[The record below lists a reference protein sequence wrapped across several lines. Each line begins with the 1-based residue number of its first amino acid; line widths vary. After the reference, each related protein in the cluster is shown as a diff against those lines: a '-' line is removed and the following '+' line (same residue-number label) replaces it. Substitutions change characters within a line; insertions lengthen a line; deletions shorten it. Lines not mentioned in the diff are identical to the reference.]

1 VEPLDRP
8 AVDAGVLLA
17 PLSLVVG
24 IVVAAA
30 GQDAGSRD
38 ARQGEHE
45 HDHERQ
51 NASFHGASF
60 SEEPSVS

>member
-8 AVDAGVLLA
+8 AVDAGVLLV
-17 PLSLVVG
+17 PLGLVVG
-24 IVVAAA
+24 LVVVAA

-38 ARQGEHE
+38 ARHGEDE

-51 NASFHGASF
+51 NASFHGPSF
-60 SEEPSVS
+60 SEEPSVG